1 MNHLHVTFVLSSFYF
16 FHPIFPAR
24 APTILQ
30 RRKAFMVEY
39 FEKCENKGYP
49 WEATNF
55 SFVRD
60 DTSLHMNGWVLVNRD
75 IRDPISLQIKMDR
88 CKDRTDLSS
97 CEHVTSIKWPDLC
110 GAVKLIPNFRI
121 FFDALEPPLSC
132 PVKKNR
138 YFVRDSVLPL
148 DIVSTFLTTA
158 RPKKPLSKVHCTLY
172 EGNRLISCLAAGWRI
187 RDIKIRS

>member
-1 MNHLHVTFVLSSFYF
+1 M
-16 FHPIFPAR
+16 
-24 APTILQ
+24 

-39 FEKCENKGYP
+39 FEKCENKDYP

-132 PVKKNR
+132 PVKKRQQIRQEKERAAVGGSEEGELRKFSREHFISSQTNVCAAHINPPRRWCGRYAGGRIENR
-138 YFVRDSVLPL
+138 KKSNGPFH
-148 DIVSTFLTTA
+148 LT
-158 RPKKPLSKVHCTLY
+158 Y
-172 EGNRLISCLAAGWRI
+172 I
-187 RDIKIRS
+187 